1 MRVAFNVSK
10 TFSMLIPGLPP
21 GLPEAKQT
29 PKHGASSAEAVLA
42 DAIFVYKGSLI
53 WRAAADRGTGGL
65 GPHSFLPAL
74 VLENVPL
81 DPSGFCYH
89 GL

>member
-10 TFSMLIPGLPP
+10 RFSSSSLGCLQDYLKPNKLPSMGP
-21 GLPEAKQT
+21 
-29 PKHGASSAEAVLA
+29 SSAEAVLA
-42 DAIFVYKGSLI
+42 DAIFVYKGSLV
-53 WRAAADRGTGGL
+53 WRAAADRCTGGL

-74 VLENVPL
+74 VPENVPL